1 MDEQDRTIERLLLA
15 GVAAAD
21 LVAGNFDARHANRQ
35 TRADQV
41 KKTEP
46 SWPRSWAN
54 FSLF

>member
-21 LVAGNFDARHANRQ
+21 LVAGNFDTRHANRQ

-41 KKTEP
+41 RKTEL
-46 SWPRSWAN
+46 SWPRSLAN
-54 FSLF
+54 SSLF